1 MPVAMPIT
9 GTDRH
14 RSAARRQ
21 QQHAIAR
28 KGVPA
33 EDGEHRYQHQA
44 RALGARNGQ
53 GSPDARATAMRPT
66 ALLQVQTRR
75 NQNTGASRKEILS
88 TGQFAPQKSANSTRS
103 A

>member
-1 MPVAMPIT
+1 MVNIDTSTRRARSVR
-9 GTDRH
+9 GT
-14 RSAARRQ
+14 AR
-21 QQHAIAR
+21 
-28 KGVPA
+28 
-33 EDGEHRYQHQA
+33 D
-44 RALGARNGQ
+44 
-53 GSPDARATAMRPT
+53 SPDARATAMRPT